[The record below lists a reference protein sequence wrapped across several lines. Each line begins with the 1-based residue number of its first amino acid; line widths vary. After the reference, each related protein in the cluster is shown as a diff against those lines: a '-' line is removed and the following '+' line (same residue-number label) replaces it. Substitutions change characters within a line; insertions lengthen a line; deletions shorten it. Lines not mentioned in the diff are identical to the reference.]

1 VLITLA
7 ASRQAD
13 WERFV
18 TRSGLGDDVPA
29 DYADTIAAIADF
41 ADPILGETTSGEW
54 DPVARAWLA

>member
-1 VLITLA
+1 
-7 ASRQAD
+7 
-13 WERFV
+13 V